1 MASDQQLAELIND
14 PKTKL
19 FQDKQLKIWMDI
31 KADHEA
37 FKESAEKH
45 GSSEAAAETAADIAM
60 RGRINLFVGGLLPHT
75 REIRA
80 LGFIASG
87 PKEWGARSELLLDV
101 DPLVPELI
109 AGSFPIV
116 AWNVKSD
123 PISKAVAYDSKRW
136 RAWLLACLYKLGAGK
151 LAAQVVGEMSD
162 GKPPP
167 GPKLAP
173 NPKPS
178 APTPP
183 TPPATSHWRTALVA
197 GAGVIAGVAVI
208 GGTIALVRR
217 SKHHEGFYDAENDLR
232 RPKRRGGEA

>member
-1 MASDQQLAELIND
+1 MASVQQLAELIND

-87 PKEWGARSELLLDV
+87 PMEWGARSELLLDV

-151 LAAQVVGEMSD
+151 LAAQVVGEMS
-162 GKPPP
+162 GEPPP

-183 TPPATSHWRTALVA
+183 TPATSHWRTALVA

-217 SKHHEGFYDAENDLR
+217 
-232 RPKRRGGEA
+232 